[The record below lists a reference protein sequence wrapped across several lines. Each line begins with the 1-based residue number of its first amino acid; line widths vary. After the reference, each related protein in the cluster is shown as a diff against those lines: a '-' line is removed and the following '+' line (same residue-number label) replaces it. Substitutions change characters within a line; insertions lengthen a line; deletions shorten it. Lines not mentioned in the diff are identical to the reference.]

1 MPRRSTYYATTTSG
15 YRVDQTRTGVTDPDA
30 HLKHLVNHVAIIL
43 DGSSS
48 VSNLAPAI
56 KRVVRELVARLAA
69 ESKAMQQETRVSL
82 YGFADGTAVMV
93 WDADVLRLPDID
105 ALYAPYG
112 NTALLDA
119 TAQALDDFGT
129 ISQKYGNHGFLA
141 YVITDGE
148 ENVSR
153 RFGAGSNS
161 KAVEMRTFLAGQP
174 ENVTVAILVPNQEGV
189 SAALGYGFHQGNI
202 QKWDAQT
209 EQGVE
214 AAGVM
219 IGAATS
225 NYFTARS
232 KGATRSSTVFSTGVD
247 AVNAQTVA
255 QANLTPV
262 HDSQYVWLDVEPER
276 HGEAIEAFVIRKGLR
291 FVRGK
296 GFYALTKREEIQAQ
310 KNVMVVE
317 KATGTVYSGPDA
329 RSILGLPDMSVKVSP
344 DLNPLYGIYV
354 QSTSNNR
361 KLVGGTRLLYMTR

>member
-1 MPRRSTYYATTTSG
+1 MPRRSTG
-15 YRVDQTRTGVTDPDA
+15 YQVNTQRTGTTDPQA
-30 HLKHLVNHVAIIL
+30 HLKHLINHVAIVL

-48 VSNLAPAI
+48 VVHLTSAV

-69 ESKAMQQETRVSL
+69 ESQAMDQETRVSL
-82 YGFADGTAVMV
+82 YGFADATACMV

-105 ALYAPYG
+105 ALYAPHG

-119 TAQALDDFGT
+119 TAQALDDFAT

-153 RFGAGSNS
+153 RFGAGHST
-161 KAVEMRTFLAGQP
+161 KAADMRTFLTLQP
-174 ENVTVAILVPNQEGV
+174 ENVTVAILVPNYGGV

-219 IGAATS
+219 LGAATS
-225 NYFTARS
+225 NYFNARS
-232 KGATRSSTVFSTGVD
+232 RGATRSSTVFSTGVD

-262 HDSQYVWLDVEPER
+262 HDSQYVMLPVEAER
-276 HGEAIEAFVIRKGLR
+276 HGEAIEAFVVRKGLR

-310 KNVMVVE
+310 KNIMIME
-317 KATGTVYSGPDA
+317 KATGTVYAGPDA
-329 RSILGLPDMSVKVSP
+329 RAILGLPDMSVKVSP
-344 DLNPLYGIYV
+344 DMNPLYGIYV

-361 KLVGGTRLLYMTR
+361 KLVGGTNLLYMTR